1 MLFRYLAQVYLRY
14 FFLVFLAL
22 ELFYVGIDFLQNLK
36 TIPDSANLAI
46 LYIAYMFVVAVK
58 VTLPLSIIFSLIATM
73 MYLVRANE
81 LVAFYAIGYTKRDII
96 KPFLF
101 VSTLFIFLQILLNT
115 SQAAYFAERAMSIRD
130 NHYMSSSTSHLFFK
144 LDNELVY
151 MEKLLPFEKKATNIR
166 VFKFREDRLVE
177 AIYAENALFLDNRW
191 KLFNCK
197 HLQVTTNPSGHD
209 VLRIST
215 SKELNHLEGFRPK
228 ILDNIF
234 EGRGNF
240 SVWDAASALI
250 LLDDVAINLDKVK
263 AALYIHVF
271 IPFFAPLFIVFLV
284 YFFPLSG
291 RFSNM
296 MSIAVASI
304 LSSLMIWGFFWVLQ
318 TLAMSGAASSEILII
333 MPIVLLALLS
343 FYYFRKLNN

>member
-46 LYIAYMFVVAVK
+46 LYVAYMFIVAIK
-58 VTLPLSIIFSLIATM
+58 VTLPLSIIFGLIATM

-81 LVAFYAIGYTKRDII
+81 LVAFYSIGYTKRDVM
-96 KPFLF
+96 KPFLA
-101 VSTLFIFLQILLNT
+101 VSTFFIVCQILLNT
-115 SQAAYFAERAMSIRD
+115 TQAAYFAERAMSIRD

-166 VFKFREDRLVE
+166 VFKFDNDRLQE
-177 AIYAENALFLDNRW
+177 AIYADNGVFLDNTW
-191 KLFNCK
+191 KLNNCK
-197 HLQVTTNPSGHD
+197 HLKIMKDTSGHD
-209 VLRIST
+209 ILAIST
-215 SKELNHLEGFRPK
+215 TKELNHLEGFRPK

-240 SVWDAASALI
+240 SIWDAAGALI

-263 AALYIHVF
+263 AALYIHIFV
-271 IPFFAPLFIVFLV
+271 PFFAPLFLIFLV
-284 YFFPLSG
+284 YYFPLSA
-291 RFSNM
+291 RFSNT
-296 MSIAVASI
+296 MSVAVVSI
-304 LSSLMIWGFFWVLQ
+304 LGSLMAWGVFWILQ
-318 TLAMSGAASSEILII
+318 TLALSGAASAEVLIFSPILLLS
-333 MPIVLLALLS
+333 LLAL
-343 FYYFRKLNN
+343 YYFRKLNH